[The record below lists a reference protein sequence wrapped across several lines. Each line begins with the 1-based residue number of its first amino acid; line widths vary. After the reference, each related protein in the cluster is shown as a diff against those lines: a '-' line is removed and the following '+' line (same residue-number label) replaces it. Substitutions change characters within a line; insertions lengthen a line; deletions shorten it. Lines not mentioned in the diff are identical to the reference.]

1 MGMTLAD
8 VKLPLSSK
16 EQTIEKQVKRL
27 GLLADNLSNSNSKSL
42 SILGELLEQIA
53 NELNSAIE
61 RDSGDFTV
69 SEEIEKA
76 VRLARDV

>member
-1 MGMTLAD
+1 MTLAD